1 MSVMRAVSTEVKKLL
16 LLELRQKQ
24 YKKCNPRHCTC
35 SLNSKLLQK
44 NIMSTRHIAR
54 TIALQ
59 TLFELDVRG
68 ELGSTFEA
76 VDPIIVRNTLEFGE
90 GTKDTTFTKNIIANA
105 LSRRITI
112 DDIITR
118 AAPDWPLE
126 KIGVIDRNVLRIG
139 LTELLFGD
147 RAQVP
152 PKVAIDEAIELAK
165 SFAGE
170 TSGKFVNGV
179 LGAIYKEMGEPE
191 KTQTTKT
198 KKEHFESTK
207 RELLAGAVV
216 CAYHENKVYVAL
228 VHDVFGY
235 WTLPKGHIHE
245 NNSTEDEV
253 IKAIKKEISLDTTL
267 VGTLGENEYIANKPD
282 QGKVVKHVS
291 YYLTTTEFTPLSLEK
306 KGGLD
311 EARWFSIAEVSTLRM
326 YDDIKTIIE
335 KAKQLIAEKSLF

>member
-1 MSVMRAVSTEVKKLL
+1 
-16 LLELRQKQ
+16 
-24 YKKCNPRHCTC
+24 
-35 SLNSKLLQK
+35 
-44 NIMSTRHIAR
+44 MSTRHIAR

-59 TLFELDVRG
+59 TLFELDMRG
-68 ELGSTFEA
+68 ELAMTPEIAES
-76 VDPIIVRNTLEFGE
+76 IIDRNTAEFGE
-90 GTKDTTFTKNIIANA
+90 GIKDTAFTKNIVTNA

-126 KIGVIDRNVLRIG
+126 KIGVVDRNILRIG

-191 KTQTTKT
+191 KAQTTKT

-216 CAYHENKVYVAL
+216 CAIYEHKVHIAL

-235 WTLPKGHIHE
+235 WTLPKGHLQGDISSE
-245 NNSTEDEV
+245 AEV
-253 IKAIKKEISLDTTL
+253 IHAIKKEIGIE
-267 VGTLGENEYIANKPD
+267 VVIVATLGENEYIANKPD
-282 QGKVVKHVS
+282 QGKVVKHVD
-291 YYLTTTEFTPLSLEK
+291 YHLAKTDYTPLTLEK

-311 EARWFSIAEVSTLRM
+311 ETRWFPLSDVATLRM
-326 YDDIKTIIE
+326 YDDIKSIIG
-335 KAKQLIAEKSLF
+335 KAKVLIEEKNVF

>member
-1 MSVMRAVSTEVKKLL
+1 
-16 LLELRQKQ
+16 
-24 YKKCNPRHCTC
+24 
-35 SLNSKLLQK
+35 
-44 NIMSTRHIAR
+44 MSTRHIAR

-59 TLFELDVRG
+59 TLFELDMKG
-68 ELGSTFEA
+68 ELSDSLEN
-76 VDPIIVRNTLEFGE
+76 VDTIIARNTEEFGE
-90 GTKDTTFTKNIIANA
+90 GIKDTSFTKDIVSNA

-118 AAPDWPLE
+118 AAPDWPLD
-126 KIGVIDRNVLRIG
+126 KIGMVDRNILRIG

-165 SFAGE
+165 AYAGD

-191 KTQTTKT
+191 KAQSTKT

-216 CAYHENKVYVAL
+216 YAYTENNKVSIAL

-235 WTLPKGHIHE
+235 WTLPKGKIE
-245 NNSTEDEV
+245 SGEDEQAAATRE
-253 IKAIKKEISLDTTL
+253 IGEEIAISMAIEDK
-267 VGTLGENEYIANKPD
+267 LGENEYIANKPEK
-282 QGKVVKHVS
+282 GKVVKHVT
-291 YYLTTTEFTPLSLEK
+291 YYLAKAEYKPLTLEQ

-311 EARWFSIAEVSTLRM
+311 DAKWFPLDEVRGLRI
-326 YDDIKTIIE
+326 YDDIKPLIE
-335 KAKQLIAEKSLF
+335 KAKAILAEKV

>member
-1 MSVMRAVSTEVKKLL
+1 MKGQLSDS
-16 LLELRQKQ
+16 LE
-24 YKKCNPRHCTC
+24 NVD
-35 SLNSKLLQK
+35 S
-44 NIMSTRHIAR
+44 IIAR
-54 TIALQ
+54 
-59 TLFELDVRG
+59 
-68 ELGSTFEA
+68 
-76 VDPIIVRNTLEFGE
+76 NTEEFGE
-90 GTKDTTFTKNIIANA
+90 GIKDTTFTKDIVTNA

-126 KIGVIDRNVLRIG
+126 KIGMVDRNVLRIG

-147 RAQVP
+147 RSQVP

-165 SFAGE
+165 AFAGD

-191 KTQTTKT
+191 KTQSTKT

-216 CAYHENKVYVAL
+216 YAYHENKLHAAL

-235 WTLPKGHIHE
+235 WTLPKGKIE
-245 NNSTEDEV
+245 SGEDEQAAATREIGEEIGISMI
-253 IKAIKKEISLDTTL
+253 IKDK
-267 VGTLGENEYIANKPD
+267 LGENEYIANKPEK
-282 QGKVVKHVS
+282 GKVVKHVT
-291 YYLTTTEFTPLSLEK
+291 YYLAHAEYKPLTLEQ

-311 EARWFSIAEVSTLRM
+311 DAKWFLMSEVLGLRM
-326 YDDIKTIIE
+326 YDDIKPLIE
-335 KAKQLIAEKSLF
+335 KATTILADKAE

>member
-1 MSVMRAVSTEVKKLL
+1 
-16 LLELRQKQ
+16 
-24 YKKCNPRHCTC
+24 
-35 SLNSKLLQK
+35 
-44 NIMSTRHIAR
+44 MSTRHIAR

-59 TLFELDVRG
+59 TLFELDIKG
-68 ELGSTFEA
+68 ELSDATA
-76 VDPIIVRNTLEFGE
+76 QVDEIILRNTEEFGE
-90 GTKDTTFTKNIIANA
+90 GIKDSSFTKDIVTNA

-126 KIGVIDRNVLRIG
+126 KIGVVDRNILRIG

-165 SFAGE
+165 AYAGE

-191 KTQTTKT
+191 KSQSTKS
-198 KKEHFESTK
+198 KKEHFDSSK

-216 CAYHENKVYVAL
+216 YTYHENKAHTAL

-235 WTLPKGHIHE
+235 WTLPKGKIE
-245 NNSTEDEV
+245 AGEDET
-253 IKAIKKEISLDTTL
+253 AAATREIGEEIGITMSIEDK
-267 VGTLGENEYIANKPD
+267 LGENEYIANKPEK
-282 QGKVVKHVS
+282 GKVIKHVS
-291 YYLTTTEFTPLSLEK
+291 YYLAKAEYVPLILEQ

-311 EARWFSIAEVSTLRM
+311 DARWFPLDDVSELRI
-326 YDDIKTIIE
+326 YDDIRPLLE
-335 KAKQLIAEKSLF
+335 KAKTLLKEKKA